1 MPRVRDGAAG
11 LQAEA
16 VMKVPPDKAV
26 LIRAKKDGRPLRI
39 LQYGTILVNPLTETA
54 TFLDLD
60 VHTLDQLFR
69 DIDTTLEGT
78 RVPVDI
84 RVEMRVSYCY
94 SSLLTLENA
103 DRLSRT
109 PKPVLLGEI
118 VTAIYARL
126 REACI
131 GWSPEELRGNIEA
144 VAGWVL
150 RAVRGDIAP
159 SGLWIGSLDI
169 KVVPDDLRF
178 IDQMRTERF
187 LASRRAALRAAGIDP
202 GPEPPAGMTPQ
213 ELEAED
219 IRVTVLEG
227 ALEARREASGE
238 WAGDRAPPKRQPSGS
253 QTDGADDAQRG

>member
-1 MPRVRDGAAG
+1 
-11 LQAEA
+11 
-16 VMKVPPDKAV
+16 MKVPPDKAV
-26 LIRAKKDGRPLRI
+26 LVRAKKDGRPLRV
-39 LQYGTILVNPLTETA
+39 LKYGTILVNPLTETA

-69 DIDTTLEGT
+69 DIDTTLDGT

-84 RVEMRVSYCY
+84 KVEMRVSYCY

-131 GWSPEELRGNIEA
+131 GWSPEELRGNLQS
-144 VAGWVL
+144 VAGWVHRTVQSDL
-150 RAVRGDIAP
+150 AP
-159 SGLWIGSLDI
+159 SALWVQFMDI
-169 KVVPDDLRF
+169 EVVPEDLRVN
-178 IDQMRTERF
+178 DLLRTERL

-219 IRVTVLEG
+219 VRVTVLEG
-227 ALEARREASGE
+227 ALDARREASGE
-238 WAGDRAPPKRQPSGS
+238 WAGDRAPPKRQPTGS
-253 QTDGADDAQRG
+253 LKVGADEVRGTELRSSRRRSP